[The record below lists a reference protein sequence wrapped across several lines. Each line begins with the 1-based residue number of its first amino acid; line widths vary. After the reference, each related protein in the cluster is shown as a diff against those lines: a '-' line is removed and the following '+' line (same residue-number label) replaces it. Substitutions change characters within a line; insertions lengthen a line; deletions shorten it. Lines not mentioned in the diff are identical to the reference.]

1 MATLEE
7 EIRKLEQKIDDLDR
21 EYQDAGSEERKDIRP
36 LITAKETRLNTLL
49 QQRREQQQQQQ
60 HQQLQ
65 GKTIILAYQFNI
77 AAFELILSLGSPLI
91 SPPRSL
97 LSVI

>member
-60 HQQLQ
+60 QQLQ

>member
-36 LITAKETRLNTLL
+36 LITACRNNLTPLL
-49 QQRREQQQQQQ
+49 QQRREQQQQQ

-77 AAFELILSLGSPLI
+77 AALKLILSLGSPLI
-91 SPPRSL
+91 SPSRSR

>member
-49 QQRREQQQQQQ
+49 QQRREQQQQQ
-60 HQQLQ
+60 LQ

-77 AAFELILSLGSPLI
+77 AAFKLILSLGSPLI
-91 SPPRSL
+91 SLTRSL

>member
-49 QQRREQQQQQQ
+49 QQRREQQQ

>member
-7 EIRKLEQKIDDLDR
+7 EISALEAEIAEYR
-21 EYQDAGSEERKDIRP
+21 MEYQNATSEVRKDIRP
-36 LITAKETRLNTLL
+36 LITACRNNLTPLL
-49 QQRREQQQQQQ
+49 QQRREQQQQQ

-77 AAFELILSLGSPLI
+77 AALKLILSLGSPLI
-91 SPPRSL
+91 SLSCSL
-97 LSVI
+97 LFVI

>member
-7 EIRKLEQKIDDLDR
+7 EISALEAEIAEYR
-21 EYQDAGSEERKDIRP
+21 MEYQNATSEVRKDN
-36 LITAKETRLNTLL
+36 LLQNITACRNNLTPLL

-60 HQQLQ
+60 QQLQ

-91 SPPRSL
+91 SSSCSL

>member
-49 QQRREQQQQQQ
+49 QQRREQQQQQ

-77 AAFELILSLGSPLI
+77 AALKLILSLGSPLI
-91 SPPRSL
+91 SLSCSL
-97 LSVI
+97 LFVI